1 MFIFEQINSKNKKT
15 VMNIQD
21 RILAFVDRILDLF
34 NVIKGYLIDAIGFFE
49 KLKNAILEL
58 VSYLGER
65 IEEVTLE
72 DLESLEEE
80 HFFI

>member
-1 MFIFEQINSKNKKT
+1 
-15 VMNIQD
+15 MNIQD

-34 NVIKGYLIDAIGFFE
+34 HIIKDYLIDAIGFFE

-58 VSYLGER
+58 VGYLSHKM
-65 IEEVTLE
+65 E
-72 DLESLEEE
+72 DITEQDLALLEEE

>member
-1 MFIFEQINSKNKKT
+1 MS
-15 VMNIQD
+15 IQD

-34 NVIKGYLIDAIGFFE
+34 NIIKGYLSNAVAFFE

-58 VSYLGER
+58 VSYMGER
-65 IEEVTLE
+65 IEDITEE
-72 DLESLEEE
+72 DLQVLEEE